1 MDLIKKLDFKRGQV
15 MGNSIKNSGN
25 RREDECSAEWAE
37 EIAARL
43 RAAPLAA
50 LGSKSVSR
58 RDALGLI
65 GLGASV
71 IGGASMLTSGPALAQ
86 AAKPYKAP
94 DGKGRTLTV
103 SVWGGPT
110 EQAFVKTVV
119 PVFRTLTGANVVFET
134 GSGGERFNKLMAQG
148 ALASVDVFIN
158 SGENVFQANRLGKL
172 VNVDKALVPN
182 LDGIADW
189 AKLFPYGISYGLIAF
204 GLVRS
209 TQIAPLKSW
218 KDLWRP
224 EFKGKLGMP
233 GIGHTQFPMM
243 LITLAEIYG
252 GSASDVEPAIK
263 KLAELDPVV
272 LAFFWG
278 QWADSAK
285 AGKVLVVPDFNYN
298 LLDAKAAGIDFA
310 FDFPEEK
317 AIAADNTMSIVKGSP
332 NADLA
337 HAFLNVTFDSEVQTQ
352 FCAEWRGSPANVNAK
367 IHPKIEGQVPLASDI
382 LNKVRFFDL
391 GFIATK
397 RAEWTE
403 RLNSQVLTKWK

>member
-1 MDLIKKLDFKRGQV
+1 
-15 MGNSIKNSGN
+15 MGERDKSSAT
-25 RREDECSAEWAE
+25 RRDTVCSQEWVE
-37 EIAARL
+37 SVAARL
-43 RAAPLAA
+43 RATGFGGIAT
-50 LGSKSVSR
+50 KSVSR
-58 RDALGLI
+58 RDALGLM
-65 GLGASV
+65 GVGAAGALGAGAM
-71 IGGASMLTSGPALAQ
+71 IGGSSSALAQ
-86 AAKPYKAP
+86 AMPYKAP

-103 SVWGGPT
+103 SVWGGTT
-110 EQAFVKTVV
+110 EQAFIKAVV
-119 PVFRTLTGANVVFET
+119 PVFRTLTGANVAFET
-134 GSGGERFNKLMAQG
+134 GSGGERFNKLLAQG

-172 VNVDKALVPN
+172 VNVDPALVPN
-182 LDGIADW
+182 LQDISDW

-204 GLVRS
+204 GLARS
-209 TQIAPLKSW
+209 AQIAPLRSW

-224 EFKGKLGMP
+224 DFKGRLGMP

-243 LITLAEIYG
+243 LIMLAEMYG
-252 GSASDVEPAIK
+252 GSANDVEPAIR

-285 AGKVLVVPDFNYN
+285 AGKILVVPDFNYN

-337 HAFLNVTFDSEVQTQ
+337 HAFLNVTFDAEVQTQ
-352 FCAEWRGSPANVNAK
+352 FCGEWRGSPANVNAK
-367 IHPKIEGQVPLASDI
+367 IHPKIEGQVPLAADI